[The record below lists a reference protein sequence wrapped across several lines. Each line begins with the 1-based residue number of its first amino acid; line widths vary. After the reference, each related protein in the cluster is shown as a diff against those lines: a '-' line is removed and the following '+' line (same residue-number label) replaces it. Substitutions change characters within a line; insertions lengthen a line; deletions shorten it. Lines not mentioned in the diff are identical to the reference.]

1 MPGRFFDINEISEN
15 KVSTGEES
23 SGAMVIKFL
32 KIHTER
38 IAGLRNLINIP
49 KPEETTIIWTV
60 KSFNAFTFIPFIF
73 QHFGIIEELTIST
86 FSINRRII
94 DALVLMLDQG
104 RILKVHIL
112 ISESLKTRLSTVND
126 HLSAVVVNKPQVTLR
141 YGWNH
146 SKISCIRCGDNFFV
160 AEGSGNWGENAQHE
174 NYTFTNSKQVYEFR
188 KEEILAIGSH

>member
-1 MPGRFFDINEISEN
+1 
-15 KVSTGEES
+15 
-23 SGAMVIKFL
+23 
-32 KIHTER
+32 
-38 IAGLRNLINIP
+38 
-49 KPEETTIIWTV
+49 
-60 KSFNAFTFIPFIF
+60 
-73 QHFGIIEELTIST
+73 
-86 FSINRRII
+86 
-94 DALVLMLDQG
+94 MLDQG